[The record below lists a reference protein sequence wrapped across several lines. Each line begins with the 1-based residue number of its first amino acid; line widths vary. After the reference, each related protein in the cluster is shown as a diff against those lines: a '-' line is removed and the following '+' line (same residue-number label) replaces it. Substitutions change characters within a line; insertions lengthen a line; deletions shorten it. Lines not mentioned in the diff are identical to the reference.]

1 MQCPAAFSF
10 ALCLR
15 SIEQR
20 SASPNVRFEAH
31 YGLKSDIAP
40 CRKSATFGSRR
51 AHSIIS
57 SERTNEVGR
66 LPIDYRSRSLLVC
79 DTA

>member
-1 MQCPAAFSF
+1 MT
-10 ALCLR
+10 LM
-15 SIEQR
+15 
-20 SASPNVRFEAH
+20 NVRFVAH
-31 YGLKSDIAP
+31 CGLKPDGVGGP
-40 CRKSATFGSRR
+40 KSATFGSRR